1 MTAEG
6 NIKSL
11 CFVIGMCIGAV
22 VFAAWV
28 SGWGVTLLKAVG
40 IA

>member
-1 MTAEG
+1 
-6 NIKSL
+6 
-11 CFVIGMCIGAV
+11 MCIGSV